1 MSIFNVEL
9 KKVIDDSY
17 EIEIG
22 YELQKKLIADINAG
36 LVGNIKKYVV
46 VTDSN
51 VKPMYADKI
60 LELLISNGYK
70 AESHRGGE
78 FWKIKQEKQKS
89 MLKIRCLN

>member
-60 LELLISNGYK
+60 LELLI
-70 AESHRGGE
+70 
-78 FWKIKQEKQKS
+78 
-89 MLKIRCLN
+89 

>member
-22 YELQKKLIADINAG
+22 YELQQKLIDDINAG
-36 LVGNIKKYVV
+36 LVGNVKKYVV

-51 VKPMYADKI
+51 VKPLYADKI
-60 LELLISNGYK
+60 
-70 AESHRGGE
+70 
-78 FWKIKQEKQKS
+78 
-89 MLKIRCLN
+89 

>member
-1 MSIFNVEL
+1 MSIF
-9 KKVIDDSY
+9 S
-17 EIEIG
+17 

-51 VKPMYADKI
+51 VKPLYADKI

-70 AESHRGGE
+70 AD
-78 FWKIKQEKQKS
+78 
-89 MLKIRCLN
+89 

>member
-51 VKPMYADKI
+51 VKHLYADKI
-60 LELLISNGYK
+60 LELLISTL
-70 AESHRGGE
+70 
-78 FWKIKQEKQKS
+78 I
-89 MLKIRCLN
+89 